1 MNKYTV
7 KIIKKLA
14 DENQYDAISTHLS
27 DDVLNIKYFIED
39 ANIINYTGNVSIHR
53 PSSINVNKVTLLHD
67 AIKMKDKRLIEIIL
81 DSDYEIKYVLDTKS
95 CSVFDYAIELDDI
108 DIMKRLIDRFKN
120 SMNEFD
126 RMLISTFQRIC
137 KSGNLEVI
145 KYAIENGADRNCVF
159 EHHGPSLRNMN
170 PLDFIED
177 AFRNNISQID
187 DLLDTI
193 NILYYD
199 YNMKFSINLFQFALS
214 KKIPKL
220 ISCLLKLEPTLLDYT
235 FDFGSLLILY
245 GVDECHRLYR
255 SKSSTITCYNY
266 KYFHLLCMSGN
277 RPKIEEF
284 IDKNMKSNTIQ
295 KYIREKDCHD
305 KYPLDYLS
313 DDLHISIC
321 RKYVMIPF
329 KKNIVHCF
337 LWRLLMRP
345 TTLYIK
351 RIVSAFD

>member
-126 RMLISTFQRIC
+126 HMLISTFQRIC